1 MVGQEFTSSVLRHPS
16 SVLRPPSPLDLLTAY
31 EAVVMGPT
39 VYLLT
44 VDLLTVDLLTVR
56 LTNLLTALAGA
67 RGSFVLVEKISRED
81 YRHTSHLTP
90 PAARA

>member
-1 MVGQEFTSSVLRHPS
+1 
-16 SVLRPPSPLDLLTAY
+16 
-31 EAVVMGPT
+31 MGPT
-39 VYLLT
+39 VY
-44 VDLLTVDLLTVR
+44 LLTVDLLTVR

-90 PAARA
+90 PAARS